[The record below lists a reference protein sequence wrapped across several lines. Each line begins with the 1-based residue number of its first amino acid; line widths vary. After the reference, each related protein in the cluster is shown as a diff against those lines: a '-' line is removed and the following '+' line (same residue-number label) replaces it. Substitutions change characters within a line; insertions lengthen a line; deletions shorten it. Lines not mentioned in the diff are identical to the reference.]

1 MHKFII
7 RVLKRLQVQVPSTLP
22 QVQVQV
28 PSILLQVQVQVPSIL
43 LQVQVQVPSREFFYW
58 SLKRR
63 LGEDNAVKT
72 LLTADSLLDYHKA
85 LNYLQQWFNEDKKD
99 NSLQWTNDKEV
110 VQWLDEFNESSLIND
125 RITNLQKENA
135 RQKIYR
141 LLEIHPD
148 LLSDINEHSNDEQ
161 RQAINRNLNSKTK
174 N

>member
-1 MHKFII
+1 MAATMTKFFSENNDHA
-7 RVLKRLQVQVPSTLP
+7 LE
-22 QVQVQV
+22 
-28 PSILLQVQVQVPSIL
+28 ILDWRT
-43 LQVQVQVPSREFFYW
+43 SREFFYW

-63 LGEDNAVKT
+63 LGEDHAIKI
-72 LLTADSLLDYHKA
+72 LLTADSSLDYHKC
-85 LNYLQQWFNEDKKD
+85 
-99 NSLQWTNDKEV
+99 LQWTNDKEV

-141 LLEIHPD
+141 LLEMHPD
-148 LLSDINEHSNDEQ
+148 LLSDINKHLNDEQ

>member
-1 MHKFII
+1 E
-7 RVLKRLQVQVPSTLP
+7 
-22 QVQVQV
+22 
-28 PSILLQVQVQVPSIL
+28 ILDWRT
-43 LQVQVQVPSREFFYW
+43 SREFFYW

-63 LGEDNAVKT
+63 LGEDHAIKI
-72 LLTADSLLDYHKA
+72 LLTADSSLDYHKC
-85 LNYLQQWFNEDKKD
+85 
-99 NSLQWTNDKEV
+99 LQWTNDKEV

-141 LLEIHPD
+141 LLEMHPD
-148 LLSDINEHSNDEQ
+148 LLSDINKHLNDEQ